1 MGWDDEELD
10 TQIFDKEE
18 VKPVAAEDLFFEDDD
33 RTVAN
38 EPAPDILEQARPPE
52 LLTPK
57 PITLTPLPSEDI
69 KMTPPPLARP
79 LPPPPV
85 MRRPTL
91 VGVPPASKLPTP
103 MGVGGLAPS
112 LPPPGPPPGR
122 NTNPNMRR
130 SGLNLPTLDSR
141 TSRRRVPRCAT

>member
-52 LLTPK
+52 LMTPK
-57 PITLTPLPSEDI
+57 PVVLTPLPSEDI
-69 KMTPPPLARP
+69 KMTPPPTARP
-79 LPPPPV
+79 LPPPPGA
-85 MRRPTL
+85 RRPTL
-91 VGVPPASKLPTP
+91 VGCRAGGRSRARRARRARCRRCRRPDRRPAVR
-103 MGVGGLAPS
+103 GCGA
-112 LPPPGPPPGR
+112 R
-122 NTNPNMRR
+122 
-130 SGLNLPTLDSR
+130 
-141 TSRRRVPRCAT
+141 A